1 MASAREQVYI
11 RRSRNDFGSALLLQ
25 LGQPANMIVM
35 GMANEQKLYVR
46 YFETESRNVAFDLRR
61 RLDKTAIDQEITL
74 RRRNQERRDFSRSD
88 IVKISDDPKR
98 PTGLFQARL
107 ISSAWPKT
115 QAGEIRKIRIINAD
129 ARAEEESALLA
140 PIIVFPEGKLG
151 LYFRLSLVATSRA
164 SQIGEHRESFFG

>member
-1 MASAREQVYI
+1 MASARKQVYI

-88 IVKISDDPKR
+88 IVKILDDPKR
-98 PTGLFQARL
+98 RDRL
-107 ISSAWPKT
+107 IPGPAHFISL
-115 QAGEIRKIRIINAD
+115 
-129 ARAEEESALLA
+129 AEN
-140 PIIVFPEGKLG
+140 PG
-151 LYFRLSLVATSRA
+151 R
-164 SQIGEHRESFFG
+164 

>member
-1 MASAREQVYI
+1 MI
-11 RRSRNDFGSALLLQ
+11 RNGA
-25 LGQPANMIVM
+25 
-35 GMANEQKLYVR
+35 
-46 YFETESRNVAFDLRR
+46 
-61 RLDKTAIDQEITL
+61 
-74 RRRNQERRDFSRSD
+74 
-88 IVKISDDPKR
+88 
-98 PTGLFQARL
+98 TGLFQARL

-164 SQIGEHRESFFG
+164 SQIGEHRESFFWLSGSAALLLGQAFSQKRCGPRPNNLKMAREDRQCAVTC